1 MSRHTTT
8 EARAHQFEDAVQQQ
22 EAASL
27 GMWIFLSTEALFFGA
42 ILLGY
47 AIYRRAYFES
57 FAEASGHLDV
67 VLGTANTMIL
77 LCSSLTMAFAV
88 HESRRGND
96 RGVIRYLS
104 VTMFL
109 GATFLGIKFYEYY
122 EKYREGL
129 IPGAAFQWEGED
141 PTHASL
147 FFVLYF
153 ALTGLHALHMIVGIG
168 LLSLLL
174 VRTRMGSF
182 SSAYNTP
189 IDLGGLYW
197 HFVDI
202 VWVFLFPLLYLVD
215 RTS

>member
-1 MSRHTTT
+1 M
-8 EARAHQFEDAVQQQ
+8 EARAHQFEDAIQQE

-47 AIYRRAYFES
+47 TIYRHAYFES
-57 FAEASGHLDV
+57 FAEASRHLDV
-67 VLGTANTMIL
+67 VLGTANTLFL

-88 HESRRGND
+88 HESVHGRNRN
-96 RGVIRYLS
+96 VMRYLA
-104 VTMFL
+104 VTMLLGTAFL
-109 GATFLGIKFYEYY
+109 AVKFYEYY

-129 IPGAAFQWEGED
+129 IPGSGFTWSGES
-141 PTHASL
+141 PAHAGL
-147 FFVLYF
+147 FFVIYF
-153 ALTGLHALHMIVGIG
+153 VLTGLHAVHMIVGLG
-168 LLSLLL
+168 VLSVLL
-174 VRTRMGSF
+174 VRTRRGAF
-182 SSAYNTP
+182 SEDYNTP